1 MANVI
6 MYSSQL
12 CPFCTRAR
20 HLLDSKG
27 VMYQNIDVD
36 ADPEL
41 RLEMMQKSGQRTV
54 PQIWINDEHVG
65 GFTDMYELET
75 QGVLDDM
82 LKESA

>member
-12 CPFCTRAR
+12 CPFCTRAK

-27 VMYQNIDVD
+27 VAYQHIDVD